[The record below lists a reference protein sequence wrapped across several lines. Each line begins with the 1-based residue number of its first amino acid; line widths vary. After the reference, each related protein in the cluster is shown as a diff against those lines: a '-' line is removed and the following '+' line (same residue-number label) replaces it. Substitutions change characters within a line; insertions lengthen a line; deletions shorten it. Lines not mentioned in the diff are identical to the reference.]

1 MRDWRSGGMSVPFGT
16 FHHLERQ
23 SRQQQAQA
31 CCALN
36 TGCPRIGVCL
46 PSLGGFA
53 GARRVRMKSS
63 QWHTRRLSGVATH
76 REATAPKRKRGRAD
90 RLDAFVRD
98 VLPVRFRKAE
108 PAEELGLGKFLE
120 GSVNSVHLTTISS
133 SRCHLRTKWFLRDA
147 MTPWAARRLIS
158 AESALRST
166 QRKSASCWR
175 SNGMSNSLFPH
186 LSANERR

>member
-1 MRDWRSGGMSVPFGT
+1 MGRNRGFYRCLSISRPIHAIRKSTMRDWRSGGIADPFGT
-16 FHHLERQ
+16 FHHFDRQ

-46 PSLGGFA
+46 PSLGGFVR
-53 GARRVRMKSS
+53 ARRVRMKSS

-90 RLDAFVRD
+90 RLQAFVRD

-108 PAEELGLGKFLE
+108 PAAKLGLRKPLE
-120 GSVNSVHLTTISS
+120 RCISRCHHFTTISS
-133 SRCHLRTKWFLRDA
+133 SQRVE
-147 MTPWAARRLIS
+147 ARFESFVLFIFHDFS
-158 AESALRST
+158 PMPSEAENTLP
-166 QRKSASCWR
+166 
-175 SNGMSNSLFPH
+175 LP
-186 LSANERR
+186 